1 MLVFL
6 LQLWER
12 VSTSLECVV
21 GLATHNEFKDGACE
35 AVLRGGGL
43 SPELAVL
50 EVLFFHIRRLVC
62 LLRIRYY
69 TLSSPLH
76 SQNIYLQTADWPK
89 CSSCCDRVRGADPPM
104 KTFSFLRRQLAWSD
118 PLQGFIYCMLIRR
131 RRIHKDLVQLRFIFC
146 GNWNL
151 REQNPSPT
159 VSFQLAA
166 QQIIFQDPYDA
177 TEKQIA
183 VTGLWVKAYQRI
195 EFLKGLFVATD
206 TRVICLRR

>member
-1 MLVFL
+1 M
-6 LQLWER
+6 
-12 VSTSLECVV
+12 STSLECVV

-89 CSSCCDRVRGADPPM
+89 CSSCCDRVRGGGPADENIQLPAPPAGLIGPTSGIHLLYVDQ
-104 KTFSFLRRQLAWSD
+104 KKENSQGFGAAAIYFLRKLKPERTEPVAY
-118 PLQGFIYCMLIRR
+118 GFISTRSSADHFSRPVRR
-131 RRIHKDLVQLRFIFC
+131 HRK
-146 GNWNL
+146 
-151 REQNPSPT
+151 
-159 VSFQLAA
+159 
-166 QQIIFQDPYDA
+166 
-177 TEKQIA
+177 
-183 VTGLWVKAYQRI
+183 
-195 EFLKGLFVATD
+195 TD
-206 TRVICLRR
+206 CSHWPLSKSISKN